1 MARYLFTVKDNEG
14 NRKSGT
20 LEAASS
26 SMAMKILAEK
36 DMIVTTLTPIK
47 TRRESLKV
55 SGENLLLFTQEL
67 GSMLKAGIALKRSLE
82 VIATDLE
89 NPALRQI
96 ALELSSGLSSG
107 GTLSELMKQYPNVF
121 SNLYVSMVEAGE
133 AGGKLPALLLR
144 LGDYIENSLN
154 LKKKIQSQLYYPAI
168 VICSRRRFLHAHFRY
183 SHCGR
188 GICRTGF

>member
-107 GTLSELMKQYPNVF
+107 GY
-121 SNLYVSMVEAGE
+121 
-133 AGGKLPALLLR
+133 
-144 LGDYIENSLN
+144 SL
-154 LKKKIQSQLYYPAI
+154 
-168 VICSRRRFLHAHFRY
+168 
-183 SHCGR
+183 
-188 GICRTGF
+188 